1 MDKINSNIIATYYV
15 NEKKDK
21 IKTNLK
27 SLINLLRNHIEIQE
41 EKRFEQ
47 NLDTISLFFLT
58 INKATSV
65 LFSPYDMERKN
76 AEITLINIEEKIAI
90 INVFLKSLF
99 KLYRLFPYEYSLFSM
114 YEKRLKLMKNSN
126 IEEKIKFLNDF
137 KNECEKFHLKLET
150 DVYMSFHIPKTN
162 NK

>member
-1 MDKINSNIIATYYV
+1 MDNINSNIIATYYV

-90 INVFLKSLF
+90 INVFLK
-99 KLYRLFPYEYSLFSM
+99 
-114 YEKRLKLMKNSN
+114 
-126 IEEKIKFLNDF
+126 
-137 KNECEKFHLKLET
+137 
-150 DVYMSFHIPKTN
+150 
-162 NK
+162 